1 MMPTEAPEV
10 AEFLQELEHPMKD
23 GILKLRDAILASD
36 DQITDHI
43 KWNAPSFCYHG
54 DDRVTFRL
62 QPGDRLQLVFHRGA
76 RVRDDSADFVFE
88 DATGLIEWST
98 PDRGTVTVSD
108 LEDVDAEL
116 PTVVEL
122 VSRWMR
128 ATA

>member
-62 QPGDRLQLVFHRGA
+62 QPGDRLQLIFIVEPGFAMTAPTSYSRMPPGSSSGLLRTGA
-76 RVRDDSADFVFE
+76 R
-88 DATGLIEWST
+88 
-98 PDRGTVTVSD
+98 
-108 LEDVDAEL
+108 
-116 PTVVEL
+116 
-122 VSRWMR
+122 
-128 ATA
+128 

>member
-116 PTVVEL
+116 PKVVEL

>member
-62 QPGDRLQLVFHRGA
+62 QPGDRLQLIFHRGA

-116 PTVVEL
+116 PKVVEL